1 MNTQYNKNK
10 PLPQPESKPSLTPI
24 NLNLDQIPDSPQH
37 PLVFPP
43 DSSPRPT
50 MTTISYIDY
59 FGEKQEIEVTKDFKE
74 KYDAIIKKE
83 QLTERKETR
92 RHTSLDNLTE
102 KGFVFPS
109 SLPTPETEYEKS
121 VLIEHVRTLIFSLTP
136 SQQKLIR
143 QLFYED
149 LTMNEIARL
158 ENVTPS
164 AIRHRWGRIKNK
176 TMTISTKQ
184 DEKAQR
190 V

>member
-1 MNTQYNKNK
+1 MNTQYNKNNH
-10 PLPQPESKPSLTPI
+10 LPQPESKPSLTPI
-24 NLNLDQIPDSPQH
+24 NLKPEQIPDSAQH

-43 DSSPRPT
+43 DSSPRPI
-50 MTTISYIDY
+50 MDTISYIDY

-102 KGFVFPS
+102 KGFLFPS

-121 VLIEHVRTLIFSLTP
+121 ILIEQVRTLIFSLTP

-164 AIRHRWGRIKNK
+164 AIRHRWGRIKRELR
-176 TMTISTKQ
+176 
-184 DEKAQR
+184 EKKIT
-190 V
+190 

>member
-102 KGFVFPS
+102 KGFLFPS

-121 VLIEHVRTLIFSLTP
+121 TLIEQARKIISALTP

-164 AIRHRWGRIKNK
+164 AIRHRWGRIKRELR
-176 TMTISTKQ
+176 
-184 DEKAQR
+184 EKKIT
-190 V
+190 

>member
-1 MNTQYNKNK
+1 MNTKYNNNNHL
-10 PLPQPESKPSLTPI
+10 PLPESNPSLKPI
-24 NLNLDQIPDSPQH
+24 NLNPEQIPDSSQY

-50 MTTISYIDY
+50 MATIFYIDY

-83 QLTERKETR
+83 QLIERKETR

-102 KGFVFPS
+102 KGFVFHS

-164 AIRHRWGRIKNK
+164 AIRHRWGRIKK
-176 TMTISTKQ
+176 ELR
-184 DEKAQR
+184 EKKIT
-190 V
+190 

>member
-10 PLPQPESKPSLTPI
+10 PLPQSESIPSPTPI
-24 NLNLDQIPDSPQH
+24 NLKPEQIPDSAQH

-43 DSSPRPT
+43 DSSPRPI
-50 MTTISYIDY
+50 MDTISYIDY

-83 QLTERKETR
+83 QLIERKETR

-121 VLIEHVRTLIFSLTP
+121 ILIEQVRTLISSLTP

-143 QLFYED
+143 QIFYED
-149 LTMNEIARL
+149 LTMNEIALL

-164 AIRHRWGRIKNK
+164 AIRHRWGRIKK
-176 TMTISTKQ
+176 TIW
-184 DEKAQR
+184 
-190 V
+190 